1 MIYQAVAHGDD
12 AVSHALYFLAPL
24 KEEED
29 VSYAKKE
36 IKKTR
41 EKNEEAKGGRGKCG
55 ERSTIGRS
63 AESR

>member
-1 MIYQAVAHGDD
+1 MVCDVGPVLLGSEFLQVIYQAVTHGDD

-36 IKKTR
+36 MKKTR
-41 EKNEEAKGGRGKCG
+41 EIERGG
-55 ERSTIGRS
+55 ERG
-63 AESR
+63 